1 MSAHIINGKEIAK
14 AIYTEMSDKIKALK
28 EKGITPHLSVVLVG
42 EDPASKVYVGMKQK
56 KADQIGLSSKTIHLP
71 ENTVEENLLGII
83 DELNNDDSV
92 HGILVQLPLPKHISE
107 PNVIEAIC
115 PDKDVDGFHPVN
127 RGKLVSGEET
137 FLPCTPAG
145 IQQLLIRS
153 GYSPERKH
161 VVVIGRSGIVGMPF
175 AIMMMQKKKD
185 ANATVT
191 ICHTG
196 TQDIAPFSRQ
206 ADIVIVAAGR
216 PNTLTADMVREGAV
230 VIDVGTNRVDDP
242 AAKRGYRLVGDADFD
257 GLLEKAAAITPVPGG
272 VGPMTI
278 AMLMV
283 NTVKAAMPK

>member
-14 AIYTEMSDKIKALK
+14 EIYAEMSDKIKTLK
-28 EKGITPHLSVVLVG
+28 EQGIVPHLSVVLVG

-107 PNVIEAIC
+107 PNVIKAIC

-137 FLPCTPAG
+137 FLPCTPSG

-175 AIMMMQKKKD
+175 AIMMMQKKKE

-196 TQDIAPFSRQ
+196 TRDIASFSRQ

-216 PNTLTADMVREGAV
+216 PNTLTADMVKAGAV

-257 GLLEKAAAITPVPGG
+257 GLLEKTAAITPVPGG

-283 NTVKAAMPK
+283 NTVKAATPI

>member
-1 MSAHIINGKEIAK
+1 MSAHIMNGKEIAK
-14 AIYTEMSDKIKALK
+14 AIYTEMSDIIKALK

-83 DELNNDDSV
+83 DDLNNDDSV

-107 PNVIEAIC
+107 PNVIDAIC

-196 TQDIAPFSRQ
+196 TQDIASFSRQ

-216 PNTLTADMVREGAV
+216 PNTLTADMVKEGAV

-257 GLLEKAAAITPVPGG
+257 GLLEKTAAITPVPGG